1 MSNENPAGP
10 DDPDF
15 DWEGDPRVSDERPTT
30 WAEFA
35 ADAATPGG
43 TANGPVVMGPA
54 MFFDDGEP
62 ATGPIDFSARLSDDA
77 E

>member
-1 MSNENPAGP
+1 MNNANPAGP

-15 DWEGDPRVSDERPTT
+15 DGEGDPRVPDERPTT

-43 TANGPVVMGPA
+43 SANGPVVMGPG
-54 MFFDDGEP
+54 MFLDNGD
-62 ATGPIDFSARLSDDA
+62 AVTGPIDFTAHRLSN